1 MKRKREVLKQNEI
14 TNLAAIRA
22 GAPLTPPPGAAG
34 AQALSAA
41 WVMGRP
47 ALALLA
53 ALLLPLR
60 AEVLQW
66 GREVT
71 YKNLG
76 EASDAVA
83 LRTML
88 ANVKGFAPVEIQLA
102 SGEHK
107 IRATLLVHHTWV
119 KIVGNGAGATLDGQG
134 TTRLFDVKGG
144 TLELEGVSL
153 TRGGDVADGAAV
165 QVRRGGR
172 FNLTNGNISES
183 HAVPPVDVS
192 GRETHSA
199 RAGAVAAWEPPDYAE
214 LDRLDA
220 LEAHMRTAG
229 VARCLDAVPLLLRR
243 TTMRTMMMRMT

>member
-1 MKRKREVLKQNEI
+1 
-14 TNLAAIRA
+14 
-22 GAPLTPPPGAAG
+22 
-34 AQALSAA
+34 
-41 WVMGRP
+41 MGRP

-53 ALLLPLR
+53 VLLLPLR

-76 EASDAVA
+76 PASDAAA

-88 ANVKGFAPVEIQLA
+88 ANVTGFAPVEIQLA

-220 LEAHMRTAG
+220 LDQPAG
-229 VARCLDAVPLLLRR
+229 THGWGAPRVTCGMAIRAVSY
-243 TTMRTMMMRMT
+243 

>member
-1 MKRKREVLKQNEI
+1 MKQNEI
-14 TNLAAIRA
+14 TNLAPIRA
-22 GAPLTPPPGAAG
+22 GAPLTPPARRQR

-41 WVMGRP
+41 RVMGRP

-88 ANVKGFAPVEIQLA
+88 ANVTGFAPVEIQLA
-102 SGEHK
+102 SGVHP

-144 TLELEGVSL
+144 LSL
-153 TRGGDVADGAAV
+153 
-165 QVRRGGR
+165 
-172 FNLTNGNISES
+172 I
-183 HAVPPVDVS
+183 HI
-192 GRETHSA
+192 
-199 RAGAVAAWEPPDYAE
+199 
-214 LDRLDA
+214 
-220 LEAHMRTAG
+220 
-229 VARCLDAVPLLLRR
+229 
-243 TTMRTMMMRMT
+243 

>member
-1 MKRKREVLKQNEI
+1 MKRKREPVLKHNEI

-22 GAPLTPPPGAAG
+22 GAPLTPPPARRRG
-34 AQALSAA
+34 SAPSTA
-41 WVMGRP
+41 RVMGRP

-53 ALLLPLR
+53 VLLLPLR

-66 GREVT
+66 GSEVA

-76 EASDAVA
+76 KASDAAA

-153 TRGGDVADGAAV
+153 D
-165 QVRRGGR
+165 
-172 FNLTNGNISES
+172 
-183 HAVPPVDVS
+183 
-192 GRETHSA
+192 
-199 RAGAVAAWEPPDYAE
+199 
-214 LDRLDA
+214 
-220 LEAHMRTAG
+220 
-229 VARCLDAVPLLLRR
+229 
-243 TTMRTMMMRMT
+243 

>member
-1 MKRKREVLKQNEI
+1 
-14 TNLAAIRA
+14 
-22 GAPLTPPPGAAG
+22 
-34 AQALSAA
+34 
-41 WVMGRP
+41 MGRP

-71 YKNLG
+71 YNNLG
-76 EASDAVA
+76 EASDAAA
-83 LRTML
+83 LRSCSRTSR
-88 ANVKGFAPVEIQLA
+88 ASPVEIQLA

-172 FNLTNGNISES
+172 FNLTNGAISES

-192 GRETHSA
+192 GRETHSRAPA
-199 RAGAVAAWEPPDYAE
+199 RSPRGSCPTTPSSTGSTRSIKRMARTWVIIAPRVTCGMTIRAVSY
-214 LDRLDA
+214 
-220 LEAHMRTAG
+220 
-229 VARCLDAVPLLLRR
+229 
-243 TTMRTMMMRMT
+243 